1 MNSASYN
8 DTEKNKKYN
17 VALTYFLE
25 ITADFNIKY
34 VSVQN
39 LTTLQIEIVLRTWKT
54 QGIRATTTRD
64 TTSSHLKQ
72 IARMDTV
79 KVRTIRGKQWKG
91 GPHRIL
97 L

>member
-1 MNSASYN
+1 MNSASYD

-72 IARMDTV
+72 IAEMDTV
-79 KVRTIRGKQWKG
+79 KVRTIRGKQWEG